1 MKKVALWGA
10 VSSLPQAKEISVV
23 DQIKRG
29 HEHAKKHGAKVV
41 AELIVPG
48 KSRNI
53 VLFEDACAQIDA
65 YAELKA
71 HIEAKSIDVLVYL
84 EPSRLGRTAALVMTV
99 AELCTRAG
107 ILLYEIDAPPAT
119 MEFTPPDYD
128 ALLIRAIKA
137 TGAQQE
143 VRRISNR
150 HLTGMIA
157 RVDKG
162 LFSGKPNFGYKAVYN
177 TDGDFVEYAIDQQAM
192 DAVLLMFSLY
202 LEGGY
207 GCETIADHLN
217 RLGYESPKI
226 GVWSESAVRHII
238 ERVEVYA
245 GKLELNR
252 ESPTGRPHT
261 VGKGIWPAVITE
273 QRAKAILAEIESRK
287 GVSRS
292 LWHPYRFSR
301 MIFCNVCGEPMGAT
315 TSYDYYTKNDGS
327 VSRYDRVRY
336 RCRGRHAHISEYR
349 VMMVMC
355 DQIEA
360 LQDIAY
366 REKLI
371 KRAASVDPTS
381 LLQQIAAHNAHID
394 RLRAAIEKADKD
406 LYIHDRLTP
415 ERHQT
420 LVGSITADIAAA
432 QGEIAKLNAK
442 IEALTDI
449 AQRGQRIATIHQ
461 NGMAHL
467 NDPDIRASNAW
478 LRQHF
483 KLWAEGNEIV
493 AVEIL

>member
-53 VLFEDACAQIDA
+53 VLLEDACAQIPA

-107 ILLYEIDAPPAT
+107 ILLYEIDAPPQT

-143 VRRISNR
+143 VKRTSDR
-150 HLTGMIA
+150 HRTGMIA

-177 TDGDFVEYAIDQQAM
+177 PDGDFVEYAIDQPAM
-192 DAVLLMFSLY
+192 DAVLLIFTLF
-202 LEGGY
+202 LEGGH
-207 GCETIADHLN
+207 GCVTIADRLN
-217 RLGYESPKI
+217 RLGHESPR
-226 GVWSESAVRHII
+226 GGAWGESSVRYIVA
-238 ERVEVYA
+238 RAEVYA
-245 GKLELNR
+245 GKLELNQR
-252 ESPTGRPHT
+252 SPTGRPHT
-261 VGKGIWPAVITE
+261 TGKGTWPPIITE
-273 QRAKAILAEIESRK
+273 QQARAILAELGSRK

-301 MIFCNVCGEPMGAT
+301 MIFCNVCGGSMIAT
-315 TSYDYYTKNDGS
+315 TSHDYYTKRDGTIR
-327 VSRYDRVRY
+327 RYDRVRY
-336 RCRGRHAHISEYR
+336 RCGGRHVA
-349 VMMVMC
+349 VMEKHVFSVMK
-355 DQIEA
+355 DQIID

-371 KRAASVDPTS
+371 KQATSVDPAS

-406 LYIHDRLTP
+406 LYIHDRLAP
-415 ERHQT
+415 ERHKA
-420 LVGSITADIAAA
+420 LVDSIMTDIAAA
-432 QGEIAKLNAK
+432 QSEIAKLEAK
-442 IEALTDI
+442 IATIADI
-449 AQRGQRIATIHQ
+449 AQRGQRIAAIHQ
-461 NGMAHL
+461 TGMAHL